1 MSQSQPRHVA
11 PATFLLS
18 IYFGFQGT
26 LYLIAVAYEFYRFE
40 TANRGRALDA
50 VPAAALG
57 LVIGISFLIGAFLLR
72 RENEK
77 GLLWVTASLLAIA
90 AQWLIAEPPPGYLL
104 TFFISLIG
112 VTVAWLELARIDVR
126 NHSPR

>member
-1 MSQSQPRHVA
+1 MSESQPRQAA

-18 IYFGFQGT
+18 IYFGFQGA

-50 VPAAALG
+50 VPAAAFG
-57 LVIGISFLIGAFLLR
+57 FVIGISFLIGAFLLR
-72 RENEK
+72 RQNEK
-77 GLLWVTASLLAIA
+77 GLLWVTAALLGIA

-112 VTVAWLELARIDVR
+112 VTVAWLQLAKVDIR